1 MDAYAEESDFEPV
14 FQKLQAL
21 YPDKTVKEI
30 GDDQWAEHF
39 IYTGMTLAHIADDFR
54 INTTDN
60 SGVRQAITY
69 YR

>member
-14 FQKLQAL
+14 FQKLQNL
-21 YPDKTVKEI
+21 YPDKTVKQI

-39 IYTGMTLAHIADDFR
+39 VYTGMSLFHLAEDFR
-54 INTTDN
+54 LNTTDN
-60 SGVRQAITY
+60 SATQESIKY